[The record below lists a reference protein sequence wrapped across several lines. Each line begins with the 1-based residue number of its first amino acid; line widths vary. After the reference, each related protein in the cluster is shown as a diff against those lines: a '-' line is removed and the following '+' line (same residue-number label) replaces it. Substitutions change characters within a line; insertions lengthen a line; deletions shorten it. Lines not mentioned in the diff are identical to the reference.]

1 VITGP
6 QLRAARIALNWRQQL
21 LATRAKVPVSV
32 VQLAESS
39 PGEPAVTIAQLNVL
53 MQVLRAAE
61 ASFLPPDHT
70 ADGMG
75 KQP

>member
-1 VITGP
+1 
-6 QLRAARIALNWRQQL
+6 
-21 LATRAKVPVSV
+21 VPVSV
-32 VQLAESS
+32 VELAESS